1 MSIIYSEINCFLGI
15 DFLTNGGENT
25 DDGKKIISY
34 LLLYRTIVVEG
45 RNGGRPCS
53 EYELER
59 TVSYRF
65 A

>member
-1 MSIIYSEINCFLGI
+1 MSIIYSEINCFLGL
-15 DFLTNGGENT
+15 DFLTNGGKN
-25 DDGKKIISY
+25 DGKKIISY

-59 TVSYRF
+59 TVSNKF